1 MTLAKK
7 SFFLFFAGMLLVI
20 SPHRTDAKYRSVQIR
35 NMPHVQQKPDFC
47 GEACVEMYL
56 KKLGY
61 RLDQD
66 DVFDQSGLNPLQGR
80 GCYTR
85 ELVQAVRNLGFKT
98 GDVWHKI
105 DPQNA
110 TRDLDAQ
117 FAKVHKDLLAGYPTI
132 LCMHYDA
139 QPQTTEHFRLI
150 TGYNARTDEVIYQ
163 EPAAANGGN
172 KRMSRKKLYQ
182 LLPLKYHEKHW
193 TVVRIPLR
201 RTRLKKGNHAAR
213 HTDADFAQ
221 HIMRLKKRLPHKN
234 FTILIRK
241 PFVVVGDENAKT
253 VQRRA
258 DSTVNWA
265 VTQLKKRYFKK
276 DPTHIIDVWLFKDKA
291 SYRKNTKVLFND
303 TPDTPYGYYSPTDR
317 ALVMN
322 ISTGGGTLVHEI
334 VHPFIASN
342 FPKCPSWFN
351 EGLAS
356 LYEQCGEEKGVI
368 HGYTNWRL
376 KGLKQT
382 IQAKKVPSFK
392 TLCSTTHNEFY
403 NKDPGSNYSQARY
416 LCYYLQQ
423 KGLLQTYYK
432 TFRDNVK
439 TDPTGYRSL
448 QKVLK
453 RKDISTFQKEWEKW
467 VMALR

>member
-1 MTLAKK
+1 
-7 SFFLFFAGMLLVI
+7 
-20 SPHRTDAKYRSVQIR
+20 
-35 NMPHVQQKPDFC
+35 
-47 GEACVEMYL
+47 
-56 KKLGY
+56 
-61 RLDQD
+61 
-66 DVFDQSGLNPLQGR
+66 
-80 GCYTR
+80 
-85 ELVQAVRNLGFKT
+85 
-98 GDVWHKI
+98 
-105 DPQNA
+105 
-110 TRDLDAQ
+110 
-117 FAKVHKDLLAGYPTI
+117 
-132 LCMHYDA
+132 
-139 QPQTTEHFRLI
+139 
-150 TGYNARTDEVIYQ
+150 
-163 EPAAANGGN
+163 
-172 KRMSRKKLYQ
+172 
-182 LLPLKYHEKHW
+182 
-193 TVVRIPLR
+193 
-201 RTRLKKGNHAAR
+201 
-213 HTDADFAQ
+213 
-221 HIMRLKKRLPHKN
+221 PHKN

-253 VQRRA
+253 VKRRA

-291 SYRKNTKVLFND
+291 SYRKNTKLLFND

-356 LYEQCGEEKGVI
+356 LYEQCGEEKGLI

-382 IQAKKVPSFK
+382 IRAKKVPSFK
-392 TLCSTTHNEFY
+392 TLCSTTRNEFY

-423 KGLLQTYYK
+423 KGLLQKYYK
-432 TFRDNVK
+432 TFRENVK